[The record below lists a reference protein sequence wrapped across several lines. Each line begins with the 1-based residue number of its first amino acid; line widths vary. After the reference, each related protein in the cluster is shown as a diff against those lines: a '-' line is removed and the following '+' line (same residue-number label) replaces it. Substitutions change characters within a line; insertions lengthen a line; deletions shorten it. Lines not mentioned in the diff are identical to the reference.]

1 MIVQDTEHRFGPQ
14 ARLRRKSGG
23 EKLLPVRSLRG
34 EKPREALLVDRARAA
49 HLRQRRVEHRI
60 ARALPVQNPLH
71 RRMDVASLHREAVQD
86 FEAHLG
92 RHPPEHELGETHG
105 EFRPCK
111 HRRLQFGFG
120 GAAAL
125 ADYLR
130 THDVRAVIDA
140 THPFAA
146 RISANAA
153 SAAAQARVPRLVL
166 VRPPWEPAPGDD
178 WRVVSDIDAAAAAVP
193 DMGHRVFLTVGR
205 TELAAFRDCRDTGFL
220 VRMIDPPDAPL
231 PLPDAT
237 VVTGRGPF
245 DVNAERDLLY
255 DHKIDALVCKASGG
269 MATRAKLDAAR
280 ELGLPV
286 LMVARPAPP
295 DGPRAEDVDAALGW
309 LREQLT

>member
-1 MIVQDTEHRFGPQ
+1 MSAPERP
-14 ARLRRKSGG
+14 
-23 EKLLPVRSLRG
+23 
-34 EKPREALLVDRARAA
+34 ALLLLGGTA
-49 HLRQRRVEHRI
+49 
-60 ARALPVQNPLH
+60 
-71 RRMDVASLHREAVQD
+71 EAVALAGRMVEAWGD
-86 FEAHLG
+86 RFEVVTSLAG
-92 RHPPEHELGETHG
+92 RTRAPA
-105 EFRPCK
+105 RPAG
-111 HRRLQFGFG
+111 RVRVGGFG

-153 SAAAQARVPRLVL
+153 SAAARARVPRLVL

-178 WRVVSDIDAAAAAVP
+178 WRVVPDIDAAAAAVP
-193 DMGHRVFLTVGR
+193 DMGRRVFLTVGR
-205 TELAAFRDCRDTGFL
+205 TELAAFRDCRDTWFL

-245 DVNAERDLLY
+245 DVNAERDLLRE
-255 DHKIDALVCKASGG
+255 HKIDALVCKASGG

-280 ELGLPV
+280 ALDLPV